1 MFFWALQLTYEE
13 KFVKKHNINPLNALG
28 LEGMFSFIIVS
39 FMLVGIYFIKVP
51 FDMGQP
57 NGQMEDAIDG
67 FIQLRNN
74 PVLLISFISNI
85 IMVVIASIS
94 GIEITKRYSA
104 VHRLVLDS
112 VRPILVW
119 IVEISVQEFDHHFES
134 LQIVG
139 FLIVTFGF
147 CIYNNLVFGK
157 IFVKSF
163 KMT

>member
-1 MFFWALQLTYEE
+1 
-13 KFVKKHNINPLNALG
+13 
-28 LEGMFSFIIVS
+28 
-39 FMLVGIYFIKVP
+39 
-51 FDMGQP
+51 
-57 NGQMEDAIDG
+57 MEDAIDG

-74 PVLLISFISNI
+74 PVLLTAFISNI
-85 IMVVIASIS
+85 IMVIIASIS

-112 VRPILVW
+112 ARPILVW

-147 CIYNNLVFGK
+147 CIYNNLVFAPLMGK
-157 IFVKSF
+157 LIESCQDANYFFVDLMLQNLKAW
-163 KMT
+163 KKKPQT